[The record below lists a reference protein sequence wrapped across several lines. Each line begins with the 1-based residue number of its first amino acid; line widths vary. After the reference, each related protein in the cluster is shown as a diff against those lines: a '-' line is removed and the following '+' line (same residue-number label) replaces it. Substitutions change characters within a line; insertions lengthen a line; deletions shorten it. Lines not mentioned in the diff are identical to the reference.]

1 MHRLLTSLGFHIT
14 EASDG
19 HQATELSQ
27 QQAFDLILMDIQMPK
42 INGLEATR
50 AILANEDIP
59 NIPIIAVTACAFEI
73 DRVETLAAGCCS
85 YLTKPYKIEQLLDTI
100 QTHLP
105 IIWEFEQNTHSR
117 LLPEPMLKADP
128 ERLLAPQLTADWLN
142 AFETAVISGKNEQME
157 SMIKTLELETPA
169 LAQQVLQWAHDY
181 DYEKILVWIEKQRST
196 RLL

>member
-1 MHRLLTSLGFHIT
+1 
-14 EASDG
+14 
-19 HQATELSQ
+19 
-27 QQAFDLILMDIQMPK
+27 
-42 INGLEATR
+42 
-50 AILANEDIP
+50 
-59 NIPIIAVTACAFEI
+59 
-73 DRVETLAAGCCS
+73 
-85 YLTKPYKIEQLLDTI
+85 
-100 QTHLP
+100 
-105 IIWEFEQNTHSR
+105 
-117 LLPEPMLKADP
+117 MLKADP